1 MALLACA
8 GVLAAAL
15 VAATVF
21 GPGWLL
27 VAIEREAQQYLK
39 PRLRIDGPLS
49 WQLWPQPSL
58 TLARL
63 LLLDDAGQP
72 QLKVES
78 VRIEFAPDAL
88 SAAVVPLALLEIR
101 GVDAVI
107 SQDAEGGWNVGDW
120 LVERSDAQAQAVLPF
135 RSLSISDGRVRVST
149 PENAF
154 ELDRITIKLDQE
166 TGEPAWLDLSLT
178 ARIHSTDSPALEL
191 EADAGARLHVVVDGV
206 RLSAPRLALSGQ
218 VGEWLL
224 EHASVSGEGGSLKD
238 GGSWVSGPITL
249 DVAARR
255 PLDVLSASLTLDR
268 LEASAAALG
277 AYGLKLDIK
286 GNLAQGAIQAN
297 LSATDLQLDAA
308 SWVVAGLTADT
319 RYSGASAEASVSFS
333 GDATGVGFATEHH
346 IEANI
351 RDGRAALPHPRN
363 PAHQLSL
370 RFGGALGFD
379 LPTGS
384 ADGRFAGGFDQS
396 LFELEWAWLPVP
408 SAVLTARMEIDRL
421 TLDAY
426 LPSDAS
432 SPGTASDFS
441 LPQWQDWPISAE
453 LRVGTLEFRGLVSRD
468 ARLSINAE
476 AAP

>member
-1 MALLACA
+1 MAVLACV

-72 QLKVES
+72 QLQVES
-78 VRIEFAPDAL
+78 VRVELAPEAL
-88 SAAVVPLALLEIR
+88 TAAVVPLALLEIR
-101 GVDAVI
+101 GLHLIIRQDVDGRWDFA
-107 SQDAEGGWNVGDW
+107 DW
-120 LVERSDAQAQAVLPF
+120 FIERSGAQAQAVLPF
-135 RSLSISDGRVRVST
+135 RSLSISDGRVSVST
-149 PENAF
+149 PEHAF
-154 ELDRITIKLDQE
+154 EIDRVTIKLDDAARGQ
-166 TGEPAWLDLSLT
+166 AWLELGLT
-178 ARIHSTDSPALEL
+178 ARIRSHGSPALML
-191 EADAGARLHVVVDGV
+191 EADAGALLHVAADGV
-206 RLSAPRLALSGQ
+206 RLAAPRLSLTGQ

-224 EHASVSGEGGSLKD
+224 EKASASGETVTLPGG
-238 GGSWVSGPITL
+238 GAWVSGPITL

-255 PLDVLSASLTLDR
+255 PRDALSASFALDR
-268 LEASAAALG
+268 LEASAAALD
-277 AYGLKLDIK
+277 ASGLELDIE
-286 GNLAQGAIQAN
+286 GNLGQGAIHVN
-297 LSATDLQLDAA
+297 LSASDLKLEAA
-308 SWVVAGLTADT
+308 SWALAGLIADT
-319 RYSGASAEASVSFS
+319 RYSGDSGDASVAFS
-333 GDATGVGFATEHH
+333 GDAAGAGFATEHH

-363 PAHQLSL
+363 PENQLSL
-370 RFGGALGFD
+370 RFGGALGIE
-379 LPTGS
+379 PSTGS

-396 LFELEWAWLPVP
+396 LFELEWAWSPVP
-408 SAVLTARMEIDRL
+408 TAVLTARMAIDRL
-421 TLDAY
+421 MLDAY
-426 LPSDAS
+426 LPADAS

-441 LPQWQDWPISAE
+441 LPQWQNWPISAE